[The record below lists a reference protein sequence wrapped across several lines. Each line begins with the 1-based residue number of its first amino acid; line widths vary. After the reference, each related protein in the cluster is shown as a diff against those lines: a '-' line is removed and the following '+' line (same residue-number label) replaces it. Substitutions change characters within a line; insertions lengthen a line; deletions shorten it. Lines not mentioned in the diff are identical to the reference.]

1 MSIMSKETT
10 AADNQ
15 AADSQAMRA
24 RAASRL
30 AAVQALFQMEASG
43 AGVESI
49 ILEFT
54 THRLG
59 GDIDGALL
67 TDADDDFFADVVR
80 GAVEAQSRIDP
91 YIENHLAENWKLSR
105 LDATARAILRAGIYE
120 LTKRPDIPFRVV
132 IDEYLDIANAFFEGD
147 ETRFINGILDA
158 AARDARPDE
167 FTRAG

>member
-1 MSIMSKETT
+1 MNIMSKEHNDQ
-10 AADNQ
+10 DN
-15 AADSQAMRA
+15 QAMRA
-24 RAASRL
+24 RTASRL

-43 AGVESI
+43 AGVESV

-59 GDIDGALL
+59 GEIDGALL
-67 TDADDDFFADVVR
+67 NDADDEFFADVAR

-91 YIENHLAENWKLSR
+91 YIESHLAENWKLSR
-105 LDATARAILRAGIYE
+105 LDATARAILRAGLYE

-132 IDEYLDIANAFFEGD
+132 IDEYLDIANAFFES
-147 ETRFINGILDA
+147 EEPRFINAVLDA

-167 FTRAG
+167 FARAG